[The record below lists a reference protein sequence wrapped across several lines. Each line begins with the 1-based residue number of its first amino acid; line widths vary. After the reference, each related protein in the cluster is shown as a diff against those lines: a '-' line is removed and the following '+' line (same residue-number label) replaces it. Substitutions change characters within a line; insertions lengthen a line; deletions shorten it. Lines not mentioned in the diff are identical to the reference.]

1 MKFSRS
7 MVCMI
12 PHTIEGGIWEYL
24 YLEDV
29 LKAVGLQM
37 VITYIK
43 SRQNT
48 VTYWVDMSKILY
60 ICFQMEEPEGGEQMC
75 WR

>member
-1 MKFSRS
+1 MTFYRS
-7 MVCMI
+7 VVCMI
-12 PHTIEGGIWEYL
+12 PQTIEGGILAYL
-24 YLEDV
+24 HLEDV
-29 LKAVGLQM
+29 LKSGGLQM

-43 SRQNT
+43 SRQDT

-60 ICFQMEEPEGGEQMC
+60 ICFQVKEPEGVEHMW